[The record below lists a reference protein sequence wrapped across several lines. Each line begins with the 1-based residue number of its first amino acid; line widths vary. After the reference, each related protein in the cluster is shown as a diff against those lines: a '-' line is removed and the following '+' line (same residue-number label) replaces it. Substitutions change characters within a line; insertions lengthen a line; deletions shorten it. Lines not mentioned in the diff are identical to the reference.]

1 MIFKVRKSKRRYRKK
16 KVVVLYCVRKY
27 TPKERAKRI
36 KIFNVLRREA
46 MRHRPKQSTKT
57 SRKRYNQRTYLKVD
71 GVEMWIERYA
81 MKRLITSIKPS
92 TYINYRK
99 RSIIPAPI
107 YQRKISIF
115 TKKYLSKR
123 QIGLIN
129 YLWRE
134 GAKETLE
141 ERIEYLHAHW
151 TTGELG
157 YGDDSDNN
165 D

>member
-16 KVVVLYCVRKY
+16 KIVVLYGIIRYTKEERVKRK
-27 TPKERAKRI
+27 R
-36 KIFNVLRREA
+36 IFNVLRREA
-46 MRHRPKQSTKT
+46 MRHSPKQSTKT

-81 MKRLITSIKPS
+81 MKRLIKSIKPS

-115 TKKYLSKR
+115 TKKYISKR

-134 GAKETLE
+134 GAKEPLE

-151 TTGELG
+151 TEGELG
-157 YGDDSDNN
+157 YRDDSNNN